1 MRLRNAIAA
10 LDRAAM
16 RRVAQ
21 NDSRLLDLVMPR
33 LSRAANHGMLWT
45 GLAIGLWVTGDRWAR
60 RAAWRGIGG
69 LAAASAAA
77 NIAVKGLAA
86 RDRPDARVPAS
97 RQLQRAPRTTSFPS
111 GHAASAAAFATGVA
125 LEQPALAAP
134 VIVLAAAVGASR
146 VVTGVHYPSDVLAG
160 FAIGAAAGAATVHWW
175 PRRPP
180 VPAAAVRPP
189 RDAPEAP
196 AGEGLVLAVN
206 ASAGTASSGL
216 ARRLRAEL
224 PRAVIIETHAGQ
236 DLAGQLRLSAGR
248 ARVLGVAG
256 GDGTVSTA
264 CAVALEAGLPLLV
277 VPAGTFNHFAADL
290 GVWSVEDA
298 LAALRAGE
306 AVLVDVGVADRRS
319 FINTSS
325 TGVYVDLVR
334 AREELENTLGRRVA
348 VIIALVQV
356 LRRSQPHE
364 LILNGRRR
372 RLWLYFAGNCRY
384 EPPGTAPAYRPDLC
398 DGYLD
403 IRVIDA
409 GPLARTRLVAA
420 VLTGTLGRCRVYH
433 GWRARAVDVAS
444 ADGAPIW
451 LSVDGEV
458 ATAEPGFRQG
468 KRPHGLLVY
477 RSAGATTR
485 GMPSGAPRWLRKRP
499 AARTDHTGDV
509 VRGRRDHPEP

>member
-45 GLAIGLWVTGDRWAR
+45 GLAIGLWLTGDRWA
-60 RAAWRGIGG
+60 
-69 LAAASAAA
+69 
-77 NIAVKGLAA
+77 
-86 RDRPDARVPAS
+86 
-97 RQLQRAPRTTSFPS
+97 
-111 GHAASAAAFATGVA
+111 
-125 LEQPALAAP
+125 
-134 VIVLAAAVGASR
+134 
-146 VVTGVHYPSDVLAG
+146 
-160 FAIGAAAGAATVHWW
+160 
-175 PRRPP
+175 RRPP

-189 RDAPEAP
+189 RDAPAAP

-216 ARRLRAEL
+216 ARQLRAEL

-277 VPAGTFNHFAADL
+277 VPAGTFKHFPADL

-306 AVLVDVGVADRRS
+306 AVLGEGGVAGRRA

-325 TGVYVDLVR
+325 TGGFGHLVG
-334 AREELENTLGRRVA
+334 ARG
-348 VIIALVQV
+348 
-356 LRRSQPHE
+356 
-364 LILNGRRR
+364 G
-372 RLWLYFAGNCRY
+372 
-384 EPPGTAPAYRPDLC
+384 
-398 DGYLD
+398 
-403 IRVIDA
+403 
-409 GPLARTRLVAA
+409 
-420 VLTGTLGRCRVYH
+420 
-433 GWRARAVDVAS
+433 
-444 ADGAPIW
+444 
-451 LSVDGEV
+451 
-458 ATAEPGFRQG
+458 
-468 KRPHGLLVY
+468 
-477 RSAGATTR
+477 
-485 GMPSGAPRWLRKRP
+485 
-499 AARTDHTGDV
+499 
-509 VRGRRDHPEP
+509 

>member
-1 MRLRNAIAA
+1 MGLRNAIAA

-45 GLAIGLWVTGDRWAR
+45 GLAIGRWRTGASGGRGAAVGVEGLGGGE
-60 RAAWRGIGG
+60 RAGGRG
-69 LAAASAAA
+69 
-77 NIAVKGLAA
+77 
-86 RDRPDARVPAS
+86 PAS

-236 DLAGQLRLSAGR
+236 DLAGQLRLSTGR

-256 GDGTVSTA
+256 GDGTVSAA
-264 CAVALEAGLPLLV
+264 CGGGLEAGLPLLL
-277 VPAGTFNHFAADL
+277 VPPGTFHHFAADL

-348 VIIALVQV
+348 GSLP
-356 LRRSQPHE
+356 LGPGLPRRQPHE
-364 LILNGRRR
+364 LILNRPRR
-372 RLWLYFAGNCRY
+372 
-384 EPPGTAPAYRPDLC
+384 
-398 DGYLD
+398 
-403 IRVIDA
+403 
-409 GPLARTRLVAA
+409 PL
-420 VLTGTLGRCRVYH
+420 
-433 GWRARAVDVAS
+433 
-444 ADGAPIW
+444 P
-451 LSVDGEV
+451 
-458 ATAEPGFRQG
+458 
-468 KRPHGLLVY
+468 
-477 RSAGATTR
+477 
-485 GMPSGAPRWLRKRP
+485 
-499 AARTDHTGDV
+499 
-509 VRGRRDHPEP
+509 